1 MCDNEGR
8 KDGRSKLR
16 HKVPANHD
24 PPTGHYHHDR
34 KLKVIRC

>member
-24 PPTGHYHHDR
+24 PPTGT
-34 KLKVIRC
+34 IITTEN